1 MQAPLSSDAK
11 NGELSLRVAQA
22 LLDISAV
29 GFVPDNPIRFKSGI
43 LSPVYL
49 DNRRFPFHPVE
60 WKKIIIS
67 FAELVRSQNI
77 HFDVVAGVESAGIPH
92 SAALSY
98 ELGCPSVFVRKQAKD
113 HGTKKMVEGGDVRGK
128 TVLLIEDHIS
138 TGMSSLAAIDSLRQE
153 GAVVT
158 HCLSIS
164 SYGFSVAVK
173 NFAEKKVTLLS
184 LVDFPT
190 IVKAGVA
197 GGKINAEQEKT
208 VLEWMRDPEGWEK
221 NR

>member
-1 MQAPLSSDAK
+1 MQSNISSTSNEA
-11 NGELSLRVAQA
+11 LSLRVAQA

-29 GFVPDNPIRFKSGI
+29 GFVPENPIRFKSGI

-49 DNRRFPFHPVE
+49 DNRRFPFHPAE
-60 WKKIIIS
+60 WKKIITS
-67 FAELVRSQNI
+67 FAELVRTQNI
-77 HFDVVAGVESAGIPH
+77 KFDVVAGVESAGIPH

-164 SYGFSVAVK
+164 NFGFPIVVK
-173 NFAEKKVTLLS
+173 NFTEKEVTLVS
-184 LVDFPT
+184 LVSFPT
-190 IVKAGVA
+190 IVKAGVST
-197 GGKINAEQEKT
+197 GKITAEQEKT
-208 VLEWMRDPEGWEK
+208 VLKWMSDPEGWEK

>member
-1 MQAPLSSDAK
+1 MQVSLSSDAQ
-11 NGELSLRVAQA
+11 NGELSFRVAQA
-22 LLDISAV
+22 LLNISAV

-49 DNRRFPFHPVE
+49 DNRRFPFHPAE

-67 FAELVRSQNI
+67 FAELLRSQSI

-128 TVLLIEDHIS
+128 IVLLIEDHIS

-153 GAVVT
+153 GAIVT

-190 IVKAGVA
+190 IVKAGVT
-197 GGKINAEQEKT
+197 GGKITAEQEKT
-208 VLEWMRDPEGWEK
+208 VLDWMSDPEGWEK
-221 NR
+221 KR